1 MVLNRVRP
9 FKNDVSNVD
18 ILNAIRK
25 NASSDYQ
32 RRIPDATKANIRETL
47 ENLTNAR
54 PYWNEFID
62 ALVNRIGMEIYK
74 SRTWTNPLAQFKI
87 GQLEFGDTIEEIMT
101 GLLEAKV
108 YDPSREYLEKDIFGT
123 ERPDVDASY
132 HKVNRQNWYKVTV
145 NEALLQQAFNTP
157 TGLSSFIQQLM
168 ESPLTSDNY
177 DEFLLTTSLFADY
190 HSNGGF
196 FNVQVPD
203 LRNIDSD
210 SADAR
215 FALRR
220 MREMAG
226 TLPFLSSH
234 YNAAGMPAFA
244 NQEDLVLLTTPQA
257 LSAIDVDA
265 LAGAFNIEKA
275 DMPGRTIVIPQEH
288 FGITGAQAI
297 MTTKD
302 FFVIADQLFRT
313 ESQWNPVGLHNN
325 YFLHHWQV
333 ISYSR
338 FVPAV
343 LFSTEPSTVIEI
355 DSPPVTSV
363 QTPTAV
369 DTDFEAVTSV
379 VRGEKFGI
387 DSMAITT
394 PPDGV
399 NDQVLFSVT
408 GANSDRTYITQNG
421 TLYVGADE
429 TSTELVVTAT
439 SGWIDPDGDGAP
451 FTASVTLPVTGDIL
465 VLWPNPHVDAEDP
478 VTGATGATAGT
489 PGTWTPA
496 DSSPAAN
503 ITELRAEVTASPA
516 TAWTTGQYVSLDN
529 GKDAYWDGSDW
540 RYGIAP

>member
-9 FKNDVSNVD
+9 FKTDVSND
-18 ILNAIRK
+18 QILNAIRK

-32 RRIPDATKANIRETL
+32 RRIPEATKANIRETL
-47 ENLTNAR
+47 ANLTNAR

-87 GQLEFGDTIEEIMT
+87 GELEFGDTIEEIMT
-101 GLLEAKV
+101 GLLDAKT

-123 ERPDVDASY
+123 ERPHVDASY

-145 NEALLQQAFNTP
+145 NEAMLKQAFNTP
-157 TGLSSFIQQLM
+157 NGLASFIQQLM
-168 ESPLTSDNY
+168 EAPLTSDNY
-177 DEFLLTTSLFADY
+177 DEFLVTTALFADY
-190 HSNGGF
+190 HANGGF

-203 LRNIDSD
+203 LRDVDSD

-215 FALRR
+215 YALRR

-265 LAGAFNIEKA
+265 LAGAFNIDKA
-275 DMPGRTIVIPQEH
+275 AMPGRTIVIPAEN
-288 FGITGAQAI
+288 FGINGAQAI

-333 ISYSR
+333 VSYSR

-343 LFSTEPSTVIEI
+343 LFSTEPSTVINVDET
-355 DSPPVTSV
+355 PVTSV
-363 QTPTAV
+363 DTPDAV
-369 DTDFEAVTSV
+369 NTDFEAVTSF
-379 VRGEKFGI
+379 VRGETFGV
-387 DSMAITT
+387 DSYAITT

-399 NDQVLFSVT
+399 NDQVVFSIS
-408 GANSDRTYITQNG
+408 GNNSDRTYITQTG

-429 TSTELVVTAT
+429 SAETLTVTAT
-439 SGWIDPDGDGAP
+439 SGWIDPAGTGEP
-451 FTASVTLPVTGDIL
+451 FSASVSLPVTGDVLI
-465 VLWPNPHVDAEDP
+465 LWPNPHVDDETSTA
-478 VTGATGATAGT
+478 ATGATAGAPGAFT
-489 PGTWTPA
+489 PSGSVAP
-496 DSSPAAN
+496 AN
-503 ITELRAEVTASPA
+503 IAELRDEVTASPA
-516 TAWTTGQYVSLDN
+516 TAWTVGQYVLLAN
-529 GKDAYWDGSDW
+529 GVHAYWDGDDW
-540 RYGIAP
+540 QQGNAPA